1 MADIVR
7 SAQAVWKGDLKN
19 GSGSTS
25 SDSGV
30 LHQTPYSFN
39 TRFGDQK
46 GTNPEELIAAASAAC
61 FSMAFSNMLS
71 GAGHTPTEIATK
83 AHLTLSKTEA
93 GFRLTKVHLETTGV
107 VPGIDNSKFQELAEN
122 AKNGCPV
129 SQLLKPG
136 LQELTMNAILAS

>member
-7 SAQAVWKGDLKN
+7 SAQAEWKGNLKN
-19 GSGSTS
+19 GSGTTS

-30 LHQTPYSFN
+30 LSKTPYSFK
-39 TRFGDQK
+39 TRFENEK

-71 GAGHTPTEIATK
+71 EAGHTPTSVNTK
-83 AHLTLSKTEA
+83 ASLSLSKTEA
-93 GFRLTKVHLETTGV
+93 GPRLTKIHLTTTGV
-107 VPGIDNSKFQELAEN
+107 VPGIDNAKFQELAEK

-136 LQELTMNAILAS
+136 LQELTLQATLKS